1 MDNKLVLDDQ
11 LPQLS
16 SKIEFNIDKNNN
28 TEKYENNIN
37 NFEINKDDI
46 NINAKFEQFL
56 KEEDIIPE
64 PIENMDFNKQNCFSE
79 RNLKKYP
86 TVNSIIKH
94 EKTINSYEVKIPKN
108 KIRDRIIELET
119 ELFSLMN
126 IEYGKEII
134 YEDFVLVSNN
144 ENYYVHLL
152 RTENLD
158 PNKENFL
165 LIHGFLSSS
174 THFLSVLP
182 FLLQKYNVFI
192 PDTLGMGLSSRPQ
205 VEFNSPHH
213 CENFFIEMIYILVKK
228 IFFSG
233 NYNIK
238 SDFYIGGHSLGGFMV
253 SHYILKYPKGIKKV
267 LLLSAAGITDYH
279 IKGTDIHKEAGKLF
293 GCCLSFLGFCWACKP
308 RLQCCYKWCCCK
320 KLINSFMETYS
331 VTLDKEFIKKNKDGT
346 NFEIDINR
354 INYVLGQ
361 LSRLTLDFPDDIY
374 KCMYYIFTLP
384 PPASVNPAELH
395 LLYDSK
401 LSCIFVYGENDWMDR
416 TGAFRLC
423 QQDRERFKLYIVG
436 NSGHSFAMEN
446 PRELINIL
454 QTHF

>member
-37 NFEINKDDI
+37 NFKINKDDI

-205 VEFNSPHH
+205 VEF
-213 CENFFIEMIYILVKK
+213 
-228 IFFSG
+228 IF
-233 NYNIK
+233 
-238 SDFYIGGHSLGGFMV
+238 
-253 SHYILKYPKGIKKV
+253 
-267 LLLSAAGITDYH
+267 
-279 IKGTDIHKEAGKLF
+279 
-293 GCCLSFLGFCWACKP
+293 
-308 RLQCCYKWCCCK
+308 
-320 KLINSFMETYS
+320 
-331 VTLDKEFIKKNKDGT
+331 
-346 NFEIDINR
+346 
-354 INYVLGQ
+354 
-361 LSRLTLDFPDDIY
+361 
-374 KCMYYIFTLP
+374 
-384 PPASVNPAELH
+384 
-395 LLYDSK
+395 
-401 LSCIFVYGENDWMDR
+401 
-416 TGAFRLC
+416 
-423 QQDRERFKLYIVG
+423 
-436 NSGHSFAMEN
+436 
-446 PRELINIL
+446 
-454 QTHF
+454 